1 MKLSKVLFALVIAAT
16 VSFVSCKPKDTDI
29 KSAVDKALT
38 ANPDFAKATVAVV
51 DGVATISGEVKD
63 EATKAAIETAVKA
76 IKGVKSTVNNSSVP
90 PPPPAPV
97 VITQDDP
104 LTQAVKDAI
113 KDIPGITA
121 TVEEGV
127 VKVAGNIIKTKWTA
141 LKKALDALNPKK
153 VDGSG
158 LTIK

>member
-1 MKLSKVLFALVIAAT
+1 MKLSKVMLGLILAAT
-16 VSFVSCKPKDTDI
+16 VSFVSCKPKDSDI
-29 KSAVDKALT
+29 KAAVDKVLT
-38 ANPDFAKATVAVV
+38 ANPDFAKATVDVV

-63 EATKAAIETAVKA
+63 DATKTAIEAAVKA
-76 IKGVKSTVNNSSVP
+76 VKGVKSFVNNTTLP

-104 LTQAVKDAI
+104 LTQGVKDAI

-121 TVEEGV
+121 TVDSGV
-127 VKVAGNIIKTKWTA
+127 VKVAGTISKDKWTM
-141 LKKALDALNPKK
+141 LRKALDALNPKK
-153 VDGSG
+153 VDGTG

>member
-16 VSFVSCKPKDTDI
+16 VSFVSCKPKDSDI
-29 KSAVDKALT
+29 QAAVEKALT
-38 ANPDFAKATVAVV
+38 ANPDFAKATVAVA

-63 EATKAAIETAVKA
+63 DATKTAIEAAVKA
-76 IKGVKSTVNNSSVP
+76 VKGVKSFVNNTTVP

-104 LTQAVKDAI
+104 LTQGVKDAI

-121 TVEEGV
+121 TVEDGV
-127 VKVAGNIIKTKWTA
+127 VKVAGTISKDKWTM
-141 LKKALDALNPKK
+141 LRKAIDALSPKK
-153 VDGSG
+153 VDGTG

>member
-1 MKLSKVLFALVIAAT
+1 
-16 VSFVSCKPKDTDI
+16 
-29 KSAVDKALT
+29 
-38 ANPDFAKATVAVV
+38 
-51 DGVATISGEVKD
+51 
-63 EATKAAIETAVKA
+63 
-76 IKGVKSTVNNSSVP
+76 VNNSSVP

-127 VKVAGNIIKTKWTA
+127 VKVAGNITKTKWTA